1 MLCNFMLPFCVA
13 VATSLRKCN
22 TFRSYICQ
30 AIWEL
35 SYLNYLSGSEQW
47 RTVAQNIL
55 ETTEC
60 RALFKDVVEFIERQV
75 GILMDP
81 LFDDIRDLPASM
93 RPVNRPKL
101 HPEGRVKGNIF
112 ATTVA
117 PVESGE
123 TSTNMRTELPPNNSK
138 VILLCVLC

>member
-1 MLCNFMLPFCVA
+1 M
-13 VATSLRKCN
+13 
-22 TFRSYICQ
+22 
-30 AIWEL
+30 
-35 SYLNYLSGSEQW
+35 
-47 RTVAQNIL
+47 
-55 ETTEC
+55 
-60 RALFKDVVEFIERQV
+60 EFIERQV

-81 LFDDIRDLPASM
+81 LFDDIRDL
-93 RPVNRPKL
+93 
-101 HPEGRVKGNIF
+101 GIF